1 MAAGCGRRRTKNAAL
16 HFSFPYP
23 HRTERELKVTDPE
36 PTVYVVDDDAAVR
49 NAMDSLI
56 RSVGLRVRTFA
67 SADEFFRAKLST
79 APGCIILDVRMP
91 GMSGLDLQK
100 ELLKL
105 DNQTP
110 IIFITGHG
118 DIPMAVRVMKAGAM
132 EFLTKPFRDQ
142 DLLDT
147 IQQAIERDYNSRR
160 EQGEVA
166 GLRQRLESLTRRE
179 KEVMQLVV
187 RGLLN
192 KQIAGELGTS
202 ETTVKIHRGQV
213 MHKMQA
219 DSVPEL
225 VRMAGK
231 LGLPN

>member
-1 MAAGCGRRRTKNAAL
+1 MIDQG
-16 HFSFPYP
+16 
-23 HRTERELKVTDPE
+23 
-36 PTVYVVDDDAAVR
+36 PTVYVVDDDSAVR
-49 NAMDSLI
+49 NAVDSLI
-56 RSVGLRVRTFA
+56 RSVGLKVRTFA
-67 SADEFFRAKLST
+67 SADEFFRAKISS

-91 GMSGLDLQK
+91 GMSGVDLQK
-100 ELLKL
+100 ELLRL
-105 DNQTP
+105 ENEMP

-118 DIPMAVRVMKAGAM
+118 DIPMAVRVMKAGAV

-142 DLLDT
+142 DLLDA
-147 IQQAIERDYNSRR
+147 IQQAIARDDNRRR
-160 EQGEVA
+160 EIREVA
-166 GLRQRLESLTRRE
+166 GLRGRLESLTRRE
-179 KEVMQLVV
+179 REVMQLVV

-231 LGLPN
+231 LGLPA